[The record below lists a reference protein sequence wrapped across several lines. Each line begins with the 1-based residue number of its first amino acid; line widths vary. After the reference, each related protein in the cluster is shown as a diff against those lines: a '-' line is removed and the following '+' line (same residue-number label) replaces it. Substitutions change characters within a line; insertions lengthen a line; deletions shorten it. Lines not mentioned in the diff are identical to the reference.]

1 MGSLTASNPND
12 VDIDSDNCSE
22 DGNDDS
28 TSKSSLDDEGVP
40 VDVVESSSED
50 EKEVVVDDGSD
61 VIFVRQVSV
70 ERIEPVLRSG
80 NVTAVEQLSR
90 PVFKMANLF

>member
-1 MGSLTASNPND
+1 MTASNPND

-22 DGNDDS
+22 DGNGDP
-28 TSKSSLDDEGVP
+28 TSKIDLDDEGVP

-50 EKEVVVDDGSD
+50 EEEVVVDDGSD
-61 VIFVRQVSV
+61 VIFVRQVSM

-80 NVTAVEQLSR
+80 NVTAAE
-90 PVFKMANLF
+90 K